1 MENREDLDETTI
13 ICEGGRCYALD
24 PVTKRRRL
32 GNGSLTDQIE
42 EDLLS
47 IELGAA

>member
-1 MENREDLDETTI
+1 MERTDDLDETTI
-13 ICEGGRCYALD
+13 ICERGRCYTLD

-32 GNGSLTDQIE
+32 GGGSLADEIE

-47 IELGAA
+47 VELGAI